1 VGDAADSMYI
11 IISGKVGVYFPKP
24 NYKDVKA
31 DERAN
36 TRIVSISEKEA
47 KTLRMNAMLKEKGGW
62 DNAGQGHPN
71 MSTTEKAKFEH
82 IRVTKETRQM
92 LDELITHNK
101 LKHSQVDN
109 PLHEMTLSNNLKMN
123 QGNYRELMSRG
134 EINGMTKMIHRRAEA
149 EN

>member
-62 DNAGQGHPN
+62 DQHDKDPN
-71 MSTTEKAKFEH
+71 TALTLDGRGERIA
-82 IRVTKETRQM
+82 KETFDM
-92 LDELITHNK
+92 ITNLLAEDTLLNK
-101 LKHSQVDN
+101 SESKEN
-109 PLHEMTLSNNLKMN
+109 PLMHL
-123 QGNYRELMSRG
+123 
-134 EINGMTKMIHRRAEA
+134 
-149 EN
+149 